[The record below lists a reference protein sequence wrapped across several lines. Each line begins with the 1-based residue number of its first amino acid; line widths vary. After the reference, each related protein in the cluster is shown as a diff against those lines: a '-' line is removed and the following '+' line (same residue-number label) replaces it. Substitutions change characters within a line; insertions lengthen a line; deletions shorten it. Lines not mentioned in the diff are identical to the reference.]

1 MQAAVLLPLAICRYL
16 FREISKSADDVR
28 AVPCTPDCTLNN
40 NSQTKLNTHLA
51 QRSSQ
56 QLLVLFLA
64 LKMFP
69 RPHVS
74 HLQTGHGH
82 ELITCTETAARL
94 ELVV

>member
-16 FREISKSADDVR
+16 FREISKSADDAR

-56 QLLVLFLA
+56 QF
-64 LKMFP
+64 
-69 RPHVS
+69 
-74 HLQTGHGH
+74 
-82 ELITCTETAARL
+82 
-94 ELVV
+94 